1 MDSLFIFSIIF
12 FIFSLITSKYKQK
25 KRFRIVL
32 DLLLMI
38 VFTTVSIA
46 YYISNYFTGKGIN
59 ESVITTLTL
68 GLDGAGYEE
77 YFNLIFISFF
87 TFLILFIMAFFYYR
101 HLNKTVL
108 PNPNKIKFFLHNSF
122 LILAFTINPFFKDIY
137 NMYNIYNTKQSD
149 EFYRYYHTPA
159 LNKKDDFKQ
168 KNIVY
173 IYAESLEKSYFNKNI
188 FPNLTPKLSSL
199 IEKNAIEFTNI
210 NQVYGTWFTIA
221 GIVSSQCGIPL
232 FTTSH
237 GNSMQGIDKFYPK
250 AVCLGDI
257 LKQDGYFLSFVQGA
271 RLNFGGKNKFFT
283 THQFDRL
290 QGFDEYIDTLG
301 DSSYQHGWGLYDD
314 ITVDNIYNEF
324 IELSKKED
332 KFALFALTLDTH
344 HPDGH
349 LSKSCQDDLYG
360 DGSNSILNT
369 VKCSDELI
377 SNLIK
382 QIQSSPYA
390 DNTLILL
397 SSDHLA
403 MRNTASEFLDT
414 IDNRRGLFVVFDPSN
429 KSYKEIN
436 KNGTMFDVASTLLGF
451 VGIDTDLGFGRD
463 LSIKNSI
470 FDDFDDFD
478 QAIPQ
483 FRDNILEF
491 WSFPKLP
498 KTLKLDFANN
508 KIYIG
513 KNLYSFPILIKVN
526 QDNSIEPM
534 FEFDGYIPLFTEFA
548 HNMQENQKFI
558 WIDRC
563 ERLNTIFEDSFKSE
577 YCIAQGIY
585 NKSLFIDTLKTDSF
599 DIIRFDSIK
608 SSNNSIYQNIIS
620 NAEKLINKEV
630 VK

>member
-1 MDSLFIFSIIF
+1 
-12 FIFSLITSKYKQK
+12 
-25 KRFRIVL
+25 
-32 DLLLMI
+32 
-38 VFTTVSIA
+38 
-46 YYISNYFTGKGIN
+46 
-59 ESVITTLTL
+59 
-68 GLDGAGYEE
+68 
-77 YFNLIFISFF
+77 
-87 TFLILFIMAFFYYR
+87 
-101 HLNKTVL
+101 
-108 PNPNKIKFFLHNSF
+108 
-122 LILAFTINPFFKDIY
+122 
-137 NMYNIYNTKQSD
+137 
-149 EFYRYYHTPA
+149 
-159 LNKKDDFKQ
+159 
-168 KNIVY
+168 
-173 IYAESLEKSYFNKNI
+173 
-188 FPNLTPKLSSL
+188 
-199 IEKNAIEFTNI
+199 
-210 NQVYGTWFTIA
+210 
-221 GIVSSQCGIPL
+221 
-232 FTTSH
+232 
-237 GNSMQGIDKFYPK
+237 
-250 AVCLGDI
+250 
-257 LKQDGYFLSFVQGA
+257 
-271 RLNFGGKNKFFT
+271 
-283 THQFDRL
+283 
-290 QGFDEYIDTLG
+290 
-301 DSSYQHGWGLYDD
+301 
-314 ITVDNIYNEF
+314 
-324 IELSKKED
+324 
-332 KFALFALTLDTH
+332 
-344 HPDGH
+344 
-349 LSKSCQDDLYG
+349 
-360 DGSNSILNT
+360 
-369 VKCSDELI
+369 
-377 SNLIK
+377 
-382 QIQSSPYA
+382 
-390 DNTLILL
+390 
-397 SSDHLA
+397 

-513 KNLYSFPILIKVN
+513 NNLYSFPILIKVN

-534 FEFDGYIPLFTEFA
+534 FEFDGYIPLFTEFT

-563 ERLNTIFEDSFKSE
+563 ERLNTIFENSFKSE